1 MTKSALLK
9 ALSVIPE
16 DADISV
22 EFTTADYYK
31 NTYKGQFSGI
41 NLNIN
46 QNDIFTVVLQVTEVP
61 EPEATETEAAPF

>member
-1 MTKSALLK
+1 MTKSALLN

-31 NTYKGQFSGI
+31 SAYKGQFSGI

-46 QNDIFTVVLQVTEVP
+46 QNDIFTVVVQVTEVP
-61 EPEATETEAAPF
+61 EPKATETEATPF

>member
-1 MTKSALLK
+1 MTKSALLN

-46 QNDIFTVVLQVTEVP
+46 QNDIFTVVVQVTEVS
-61 EPEATETEAAPF
+61 ETEATETEAAPF

>member
-1 MTKSALLK
+1 MTKSALLN

-41 NLNIN
+41 NLNIS
-46 QNDIFTVVLQVTEVP
+46 QNDIFTVVVQVTEVS
-61 EPEATETEAAPF
+61 EPEATETEVAPF